1 MIDYKSKYG
10 DVKLVA
16 TGSDAD
22 LFADTVILIQRI
34 YAHLKMVDDK
44 MAEHY
49 KDEIIW
55 VLSDPS
61 SPFYKE
67 DRK

>member
-1 MIDYKSKYG
+1 MIDFKSQYG
-10 DVKLVA
+10 NVQLNAV
-16 TGSDAD
+16 GSDAD

-34 YAHLKMVDDK
+34 YAHLKMVDAE